1 MIKLVYTFIIVL
13 VVLISGS
20 NAKADNNKHFYNEMD
35 GIGSGQLGY
44 GDDFKLYQN
53 FPNPFNPS
61 TKINYKLNANG
72 FVSLVVYNLIG
83 QEVKVLVNDFQEA
96 GTYNVTFDG
105 SELTTGIYIYKLQ
118 MNGYTSVRRMTLV
131 K

>member
-1 MIKLVYTFIIVL
+1 MKYLYTILIVL

-20 NAKADNNKHFYNEMD
+20 NAIAGNNKHFYNETD
-35 GIGSGQLGY
+35 GIGSGHLGY

-53 FPNPFNPS
+53 FPNPFNPA
-61 TKINYKLNANG
+61 TKINYKLNASG
-72 FVSLVVYNLIG
+72 LVSLVVYNLIG
-83 QEVKVLVNDFQEA
+83 QEVKVLVNDYQQA
-96 GTYNVTFDG
+96 GTYDVTFDG
-105 SELTTGIYIYKLQ
+105 SELTSGIYIYKLQ

>member
-1 MIKLVYTFIIVL
+1 MKLVYTILIVL

-20 NAKADNNKHFYNEMD
+20 NAKAGNNKHFYNETD
-35 GIGSGQLGY
+35 GIGAGY

-53 FPNPFNPS
+53 FPNPFNPV

-96 GTYNVTFDG
+96 GTYAVTFDG